1 MRKVSNLVA
10 LAVLVAGL
18 GAAAPAAAAA
28 LKWAGTL
35 QLTLGS
41 LPPILNL
48 GTGAAN
54 VNGSGGAG
62 HLNTL
67 RLVGGLTGSVA
78 TIPLTGPEN
87 PTLVTL
93 RVTGLGLGSG
103 TLDGISGGPP
113 LGPQNTLP
121 VVGDAKMCILFS
133 GCANYL
139 PIPFPSFPHSQIGM
153 GVGGFWDYFPL
164 DKGNA
169 FKYSL
174 WYAPWTIGI
183 ASIRNVT
190 TETANG
196 AITTYTV
203 TIQGSAHG
211 PASGTSNT
219 AVTSGVIGLVTPTRV
234 QTNLGSPHRFE
245 AVSAQLTLRFIP
257 EPGRVLLLG
266 SGIAGLVLLGRSR
279 LRGR

>member
-121 VVGDAKMCILFS
+121 VVGDAKMCILFP

-139 PIPFPSFPHSQIGM
+139 PILLAGSNGKIGM
-153 GVGGFWDYFPL
+153 GVGGFWWRPQGYS
-164 DKGNA
+164 KGNS
-169 FKYSL
+169 FRVSIEYS
-174 WYAPWTIGI
+174 PWTIGI

-203 TIQGSAHG
+203 TIQGFAHG

>member
-1 MRKVSNLVA
+1 
-10 LAVLVAGL
+10 
-18 GAAAPAAAAA
+18 
-28 LKWAGTL
+28 
-35 QLTLGS
+35 
-41 LPPILNL
+41 
-48 GTGAAN
+48 

-67 RLVGGLTGSVA
+67 RLVGGLTGSRETV
-78 TIPLTGPEN
+78 PLTDPQT
-87 PTLVTL
+87 PTFVTL
-93 RVTGLGLGSG
+93 RVTGLGLGPG

-121 VVGDAKMCILFS
+121 VGGLVKMCILFP

-139 PIPFPSFPHSQIGM
+139 PIPLSHPHSQIGM

-164 DKGNA
+164 DKGA
-169 FKYSL
+169 GFRYSV

-196 AITTYTV
+196 GVTTYTV
-203 TIQGSAHG
+203 TIQGFAHG
-211 PASGTSNT
+211 PASATSNT
-219 AVTSGVIGLVTPTRV
+219 AVTSGVIGLVTPVRV
-234 QTNLGSPHRFE
+234 QTSLGSPYTFQ
-245 AVSAQLTLRFIP
+245 AWPAQLTLRFIP

-279 LRGR
+279 PRKR